1 MSKSRI
7 VLPIAVLA
15 VVISLSIAAVVL
27 AKANQS
33 QSRNELSE
41 LLGSVN
47 RPDMG
52 GDEHT
57 GHGGATESQTEPQN
71 EPQTDTEKQSEPV
84 IVPAAPNRGDVTFF
98 RAKLSGDAEVP
109 AEGGPAV
116 GDDNGSA
123 TAWVRVAGK
132 EVSFA
137 LSWKGIQAPTAAHIH
152 QGNAGTNGDVRVPL
166 FASKLPT
173 GALAVTG
180 TLTADVAVLD
190 QIVSDPDGFYVNV
203 HTAEFPGGAV
213 RAQLEPLD
221 QPFDLTSVL
230 REGPLTSLGDG
241 KQEIAPRDGKAAGD
255 PDGHATALARAW
267 GECVAYS
274 FTWSGIQQPT
284 LGHIHKGS
292 AGTNGDPVVPL
303 FDATPNGL
311 PRTLTG
317 IAGQVEG
324 IDRAVV
330 QRINANPSNYYTNL
344 HTGEFPGGAVRGQL
358 FQAG

>member
-1 MSKSRI
+1 MSKSRF

-15 VVISLSIAAVVL
+15 VVISLSIAAFAL
-27 AKANQS
+27 AKASQS
-33 QSRNELSE
+33 QSQNQLSP

-47 RPDMG
+47 RPTTG
-52 GDEHT
+52 GNEHA
-57 GHGGATESQTEPQN
+57 GHGGATEPQN
-71 EPQTDTEKQSEPV
+71 ENENDAEAQSEPV
-84 IVPAAPNRGDVTFF
+84 IVQAAPNRNDVSFF
-98 RAKLSGDAEVP
+98 RAKASGDEEVQ

-116 GDDNGSA
+116 GDENGSA
-123 TAWVRVAGK
+123 TAWVRVVGK

-137 LSWKGIQAPTAAHIH
+137 LSWKGIQTPTAAHIH
-152 QGNAGTNGDVRVPL
+152 QGKAGANGDVRVPL
-166 FASKLPT
+166 FASKLPN
-173 GALAVTG
+173 GVLAVTG
-180 TLTADVAVLD
+180 TLTADTAVLD
-190 QIVSDPDGFYVNV
+190 QIVNDPDGFYVNV

-213 RAQLEPLD
+213 RAQLQPLD

-230 REGPLTSLGDG
+230 REGPLTSIADG
-241 KQEIAPRDGKAAGD
+241 KQEIAPQDGKAAGD

-274 FTWSGIQQPT
+274 FTWSDIQPPT
-284 LGHIHKGS
+284 LGHIHKGA

-303 FDATPNGL
+303 FDAGQNGL

-317 IAGQVEG
+317 MAGQIEG
-324 IDRAVV
+324 VDREVV

>member
-1 MSKSRI
+1 MSKSRF

-27 AKANQS
+27 AKAKQS
-33 QSRNELSE
+33 QSQNQLNPLLS
-41 LLGSVN
+41 SVN

-52 GDEHT
+52 GDEHK
-57 GHGGATESQTEPQN
+57 GHGAATETPTEAQTEPVVVQ
-71 EPQTDTEKQSEPV
+71 
-84 IVPAAPNRGDVTFF
+84 AAPNRSDVTFF
-98 RAKLSGDAEVP
+98 RGQLTGDEEVQ

-116 GDDNGSA
+116 GDENGSA
-123 TAWVRVAGK
+123 NAWVRIAGK
-132 EVSFA
+132 DVQFA

-152 QGNAGTNGDVRVPL
+152 QGEAGANGDVKVPL
-166 FASKLPT
+166 FASKLPN
-173 GALAVTG
+173 GVQAVTG

-190 QIVSDPDGFYVNV
+190 QIVNDPDGFYFNV

-213 RAQLEPLD
+213 RAQLQPLD
-221 QPFDLTSVL
+221 QPFDLNSVL
-230 REGPLTSLGDG
+230 REGPLTSLNDG
-241 KQEIAPRDGKAAGD
+241 KQEIAPQDGKPAGD
-255 PDGHATALARAW
+255 PDGNATALARAW

-274 FTWSGIQQPT
+274 FTWSGIQPPT
-284 LGHIHKGS
+284 LGHIHKGG

-311 PRTLTG
+311 PRTITG
-317 IAGQVEG
+317 MAGQIEG
-324 IDRAVV
+324 IDREVV

-358 FQAG
+358 FRAG